1 MLRKRNREK
10 RIEESFK
17 MGEAN
22 AALIP
27 RLQRWCEHLRIEQ
40 TSAGLLAEM
49 SGLPI
54 GMMQVVCPHATKGLQ
69 AMQLKAVKAPFPA
82 RIAALVIDGNLRQ
95 PSGYSR

>member
-1 MLRKRNREK
+1 MLRKANRER
-10 RIEESFK
+10 RIEESVK
-17 MGEAN
+17 IGEAN

-54 GMMQVVCPHATKGLQ
+54 GMMQVVCEHATKGLQ
-69 AMQLKAVKAPFPA
+69 ALRAS
-82 RIAALVIDGNLRQ
+82 LV
-95 PSGYSR
+95 